1 MSQDEQGRDDLTADL
16 KPEKKQGIIRRSK
29 DILDTAVSGLKG
41 KDMYTLVDTFTSEMT
56 LVAEGLSEDLR
67 HTQQELALLAA
78 DQTIISEELPRL
90 EGEIRQLQK
99 RIETL
104 EKRQDKQT
112 AKRGTL
118 SGVLRQ
124 VTIIAAI
131 IASAWVIT
139 QLLKLIGGII

>member
-16 KPEKKQGIIRRSK
+16 QPEKKQGIIRRSK

-131 IASAWVIT
+131 IAAAWMVT
-139 QLLKLIGGII
+139 ELLKLIGGII

>member
-1 MSQDEQGRDDLTADL
+1 MSQDELRREDLKADL
-16 KPEKKQGIIRRSK
+16 QPEKRQGIIQRSR
-29 DILDTAVSGLKG
+29 DMLDTAVSGLKG
-41 KDMYTLVDTFTSEMT
+41 KDMYTLVDSFTSEMT

-67 HTQQELALLAA
+67 HTQEQLALLGA
-78 DQTIISEELPRL
+78 DQTITSEEIPRL

-99 RIETL
+99 RIEAL

-118 SGVLRQ
+118 TGVLRQ

-131 IASAWVIT
+131 IAAAWVVT
-139 QLLKLIGGII
+139 ALLKVIGGTV

>member
-16 KPEKKQGIIRRSK
+16 QPEKRQGIISRSK
-29 DILDTAVSGLKG
+29 DMLDTAVSGLKG
-41 KDMYTLVDTFTSEMT
+41 KDMYALVDTFTSEMT

-67 HTQQELALLAA
+67 HTQRQLALLEA
-78 DQTIISEELPRL
+78 DQTIISEEIPRL

-118 SGVLRQ
+118 TGLLRQ

-131 IASAWVIT
+131 IAAAWVVT
-139 QLLKLIGGII
+139 ELLKLIGGII

>member
-16 KPEKKQGIIRRSK
+16 QPEKKQGIIRRSK

-67 HTQQELALLAA
+67 HTKQELALLAA

-131 IASAWVIT
+131 IAAAWVVT
-139 QLLKLIGGII
+139 ELLKLIGGII